1 MDRPRFRSV
10 FEVRME
16 RHDRGLFA
24 GLAHRSP
31 QVAGLDQRK
40 FVPIEHRGGDGGV
53 AEDLAPRAD
62 GPVRGDHDQRF
73 QVALVDDLEQRRR
86 DLGRQRKG
94 ARSSIMSSVGPAKNC
109 TIVPHLPRCALPA
122 CSSPGAP
129 ITPHRAPSRQL
140 RRRRQRDHGMPASLT
155 PTFGIPTGSTGP
167 TRPDAS
173 VRSAPA

>member
-40 FVPIEHRGGDGGV
+40 FVPVEHRGGGGGV

-73 QVALVDDLEQRRR
+73 QVALFDDLEQRRR

-94 ARSSIMSSVGPAKNC
+94 ARSSIMSSVGPRRNAPSC
-109 TIVPHLPRCALPA
+109 PICRVALHPLVRRQAPA
-122 CSSPGAP
+122 

-140 RRRRQRDHGMPASLT
+140 RRRRQRDHGMPAGLT
-155 PTFGIPTGSTGP
+155 PAFGIPTDSTGP
-167 TRPDAS
+167 TRRDAS